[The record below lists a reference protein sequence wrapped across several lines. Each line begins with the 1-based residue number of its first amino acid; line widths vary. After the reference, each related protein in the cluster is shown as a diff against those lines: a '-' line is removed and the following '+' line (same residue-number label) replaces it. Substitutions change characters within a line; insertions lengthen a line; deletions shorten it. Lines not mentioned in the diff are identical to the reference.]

1 MDQASKDALR
11 ALAGIKPAPKGA
23 PGVLKSVFEG
33 FEKPLNKNALR
44 TMAGITTVKEDTTG
58 PAIVQP
64 VVPVVAPT
72 GVPAA
77 QTGHAET
84 DLDKIEKL
92 LHEAIALLNNV
103 KKAK

>member
-1 MDQASKDALR
+1 MDQAARDALR

-33 FEKPLNKNALR
+33 FEKPLDKNALR

-64 VVPVVAPT
+64 VVPVPAPALT
-72 GVPAA
+72 PGGPVQA
-77 QTGHAET
+77 AET

>member
-1 MDQASKDALR
+1 MNQAERDALR

-33 FEKPLNKNALR
+33 YEKPPADKNTLR
-44 TMAGITTVKEDTTG
+44 TMAGIPVKEDTTG

-64 VVPVVAPT
+64 IAPVVTPT

-77 QTGHAET
+77 ATNET

>member
-1 MDQASKDALR
+1 MDQAARDALR

-33 FEKPLNKNALR
+33 MPTDKNALR
-44 TMAGITTVKEDTTG
+44 VMAGLPVKEDTTG

-64 VVPVVAPT
+64 VVPTPAPPLT
-72 GVPAA
+72 QGGPVEAP
-77 QTGHAET
+77 ET
-84 DLDKIEKL
+84 DLDKVEKL